1 MIKRSFV
8 IPAYNEENFLER
20 TLLAIQRFTDQ
31 AEIIVID
38 DGSDDNTKMIAG
50 QYADK
55 LITFAE
61 NKGKGFALQAG
72 WQAARGDVIICL
84 DADLGESAQEIEVLI
99 EALERGVA
107 DLVISVMKPGKRAGF
122 GLVKRRVQ
130 AMIYRETGVKLA
142 SPLSGQRVFR
152 RNWLPVLLE
161 KDYKR
166 FGVEAQMTLDL
177 LRAGATC
184 AEITTRMTH
193 REMGKNMRGFLHR
206 LKQWLEIERQ
216 LREVQQQ

>member
-1 MIKRSFV
+1 MIKQSFI
-8 IPAYNEENFLER
+8 IPAYNEESYLEK
-20 TLLAIQRFTDQ
+20 TLLAIQRFTER

-38 DGSDDNTKMIAG
+38 DGSQDNTKLIAER
-50 QYADK
+50 YADK
-55 LITFAE
+55 LITFPE
-61 NKGKGFALQAG
+61 NMGKGFALQAG
-72 WQAARGDVIICL
+72 WKEARGDIIICL
-84 DADLGESAQEIEVLI
+84 DADLGESAEEIGALI
-99 EALERGVA
+99 EALEREEA
-107 DLVISVMKPGKRAGF
+107 DLVISVMKPGKKAGF

-130 AMIYRETGVKLA
+130 AMIYRKTGVKLA

-152 RNWLPVLLE
+152 RKWLPVLLE

-184 AEITTRMTH
+184 QEMVTRMTH
-193 REMGKNMRGFLHR
+193 REMGKNIRGFLHR

-216 LREVQQQ
+216 LREAQ